1 MPPVPLF
8 ELRHIFVKV
17 STGAMTVSDVTFYE
31 GFGFDVDMTIFG
43 VDIKAGF
50 HVSPKDIGAYFSST
64 RISWLAPILELCK
77 NSVCRS
83 EEGPHFEFHVQWAKM
98 PPTLLIKLDC
108 YISFLG
114 LNLGVHIFVQ
124 YKDWTNFRAEFYVNP
139 IHLAGGALQLKKSDL
154 GTGNADEMVKC
165 GKKCGEEELL
175 QMHTPSEVKA
185 EEEPVAMVQT
195 QGGPAVDPTT
205 GLQTAA
211 DFQYTPDTLPTLEGP
226 YAIFDTKN
234 LYIYISAKIRL
245 FVFEK
250 QIQVAISKTEF
261 YIGLQS
267 KHFGFP
273 FTTEVKAGFAASG
286 LPNSFNLKMEAGDS
300 TVPGGL
306 AAKMRADAWAK
317 LDAAKEAG
325 AKPIRAAQA
334 KLESAKKAFDDAT
347 AKVRKHKADVERE
360 KQKID
365 KLCEE
370 EEDESKLLE
379 DSIATGRSR
388 KLLSATDDLSDIAEA
403 PAELVQTDSKQA
415 AFSKIALNAKGWH
428 RHHWHHPHRH
438 HWHHRHHRHHWHH
451 RHHRHHWHHRH
462 WPHIHIP
469 HRWHAHIGNALKA
482 LANGVANAAKEIGH
496 AVAKFGCA
504 AVKATAKAGL
514 TVYQGLV
521 DAAIGVVNAAKTTL
535 DVAKAFLEGV
545 LALHSAAFWLMK
557 KMVSAIFIVDYVK
570 LEAFIKPNLLDSGIS
585 GSLSFDFGGT
595 KFTLSATITLGN
607 LASIVTSIFN
617 KIWDLIKK
625 LGKALFEE
633 EVTQSALQQMDMS
646 KLFEKGEFPHPNTVE
661 VVTEEEL
668 KEFDAN
674 FQLVDPKQQARVDL
688 LQVQLEAAEKAHAE
702 AVAKY
707 DAKLQELIYFENHFL
722 EEVAKRAKQSRKV

>member
-1 MPPVPLF
+1 M
-8 ELRHIFVKV
+8 
-17 STGAMTVSDVTFYE
+17 G
-31 GFGFDVDMTIFG
+31 
-43 VDIKAGF
+43 
-50 HVSPKDIGAYFSST
+50 
-64 RISWLAPILELCK
+64 
-77 NSVCRS
+77 
-83 EEGPHFEFHVQWAKM
+83 
-98 PPTLLIKLDC
+98 
-108 YISFLG
+108 
-114 LNLGVHIFVQ
+114 
-124 YKDWTNFRAEFYVNP
+124 
-139 IHLAGGALQLKKSDL
+139 
-154 GTGNADEMVKC
+154 
-165 GKKCGEEELL
+165 
-175 QMHTPSEVKA
+175 
-185 EEEPVAMVQT
+185 
-195 QGGPAVDPTT
+195 
-205 GLQTAA
+205 
-211 DFQYTPDTLPTLEGP
+211 GP

-388 KLLSATDDLSDIAEA
+388 KLLSAADDLSDVADA

-438 HWHHRHHRHHWHH
+438 HWHHPHRHHWHH
-451 RHHRHHWHHRH
+451 RHRHHHWHHRH
-462 WPHIHIP
+462 WPHVHIP

-482 LANGVANAAKEIGH
+482 IA
-496 AVAKFGCA
+496 
-504 AVKATAKAGL
+504 
-514 TVYQGLV
+514 
-521 DAAIGVVNAAKTTL
+521 
-535 DVAKAFLEGV
+535 
-545 LALHSAAFWLMK
+545 
-557 KMVSAIFIVDYVK
+557 
-570 LEAFIKPNLLDSGIS
+570 
-585 GSLSFDFGGT
+585 
-595 KFTLSATITLGN
+595 
-607 LASIVTSIFN
+607 
-617 KIWDLIKK
+617 
-625 LGKALFEE
+625 
-633 EVTQSALQQMDMS
+633 
-646 KLFEKGEFPHPNTVE
+646 
-661 VVTEEEL
+661 
-668 KEFDAN
+668 
-674 FQLVDPKQQARVDL
+674 
-688 LQVQLEAAEKAHAE
+688 
-702 AVAKY
+702 
-707 DAKLQELIYFENHFL
+707 
-722 EEVAKRAKQSRKV
+722 

>member
-1 MPPVPLF
+1 M
-8 ELRHIFVKV
+8 
-17 STGAMTVSDVTFYE
+17 G
-31 GFGFDVDMTIFG
+31 
-43 VDIKAGF
+43 
-50 HVSPKDIGAYFSST
+50 
-64 RISWLAPILELCK
+64 
-77 NSVCRS
+77 
-83 EEGPHFEFHVQWAKM
+83 
-98 PPTLLIKLDC
+98 
-108 YISFLG
+108 
-114 LNLGVHIFVQ
+114 
-124 YKDWTNFRAEFYVNP
+124 
-139 IHLAGGALQLKKSDL
+139 
-154 GTGNADEMVKC
+154 
-165 GKKCGEEELL
+165 
-175 QMHTPSEVKA
+175 
-185 EEEPVAMVQT
+185 
-195 QGGPAVDPTT
+195 
-205 GLQTAA
+205 
-211 DFQYTPDTLPTLEGP
+211 
-226 YAIFDTKN
+226 
-234 LYIYISAKIRL
+234 
-245 FVFEK
+245 
-250 QIQVAISKTEF
+250 
-261 YIGLQS
+261 
-267 KHFGFP
+267 
-273 FTTEVKAGFAASG
+273 
-286 LPNSFNLKMEAGDS
+286 GDS
-300 TVPGGL
+300 TIPGGL
-306 AAKMRADAWAK
+306 AAQMRKDAWAK

-325 AKPIRAAQA
+325 AKPIRAAQD
-334 KLESAKKAFDDAT
+334 KLEAAKKKFDDAT
-347 AKVRKHKADVERE
+347 AKMRKHKADVEHE

-379 DSIATGRSR
+379 DSISTGRSR
-388 KLLSATDDLSDIAEA
+388 KLLSAEPDASELSDNVATA
-403 PAELVQTDSKQA
+403 PAEKLVQTGSKQA
-415 AFSKIALNAKGWH
+415 AFSNIALNAKGWHRHHWHHPHRHHWHHPH

-482 LANGVANAAKEIGH
+482 LASGIANAAKEIGH

-514 TVYQGLV
+514 TVYQKLV

-633 EVTQSALQQMDMS
+633 ESTQTALQQMDMG
-646 KLFEKGEFPHPNTVE
+646 KLFQKVELPSPKTVE
-661 VVTEEEL
+661 VVSEEEL

-674 FQLVDPKQQARVDL
+674 FQMYDPKLLARVEL
-688 LQVQLEAAEKAHAE
+688 LQVNVDAAEAAQAKAE
-702 AVAKY
+702 AVY
-707 DAKLQELIYFENHFL
+707 DAKLQELIYFENHFM
-722 EEVAKRAKQSRKV
+722 EEVAKRAKQSRKGS